1 MLTPWETI
9 ANHLRT
15 ELQGYGGLLA
25 LFEEQQANLLRRD
38 PDAVLSLAQTIEQ
51 QARNTAEHRLQRELF
66 VREVAEQNGYPSD
79 ATLRQIL
86 PVFPSEVQPLL
97 GALIDE
103 VNHLIHRVRRGAR
116 QNQQLLARAVEMHQ
130 ETLRAIRPARFVK
143 TYSPRGQ
150 VSVASGD
157 SAWQAAG

>member
-1 MLTPWETI
+1 MPSSWEII

-25 LFEEQQANLLRRD
+25 LFEEQQNHLLQRN
-38 PDAVLSLAQTIEQ
+38 PDAVLSLAQTIET
-51 QARNTAEHRLQRELF
+51 QARVTAEHRLQRELF
-66 VREVAEQNGYPSD
+66 VREVAELHGYPSD
-79 ATLRQIL
+79 SHLRQLL
-86 PVFPSEVQPLL
+86 PRFPAEVQPLL
-97 GALIDE
+97 DALMDE

-130 ETLRAIRPARFVK
+130 EMLRTIRPAAFVK

-150 VSVASGD
+150 ISVSTNDA
-157 SAWQAAG
+157 AWQAAG